1 MHDHRSMDIRR
12 IIPAGTP
19 RAIVAAAAT
28 ATMAALA
35 GAHVALAEEGAE
47 QGRHLVET
55 FVADVES
62 MSGRFEQ
69 KMVDATDTV
78 TETSSGTFEILRPG
92 RFRWAY
98 EEPYEQV
105 LVADGD
111 NVWNYDVD
119 LEQVTVKPQG
129 EVLGGTPAALLG
141 GSRDVLEGFDVKG
154 SFSDRGTVWV
164 RLEPRTQDTSFETVE
179 LGFTDGVL
187 TRMILSDDLEQTTLV
202 ALHDVQVNADVDPS
216 RFRFSPPEH
225 VDVVGRPVA
234 GGVSTQ

>member
-1 MHDHRSMDIRR
+1 MDIGR
-12 IIPAGTP
+12 IIPARNPPARVAMVATA
-19 RAIVAAAAT
+19 AIVVLAAAR
-28 ATMAALA
+28 
-35 GAHVALAEEGAE
+35 VAIAEDDVE

-55 FVADVES
+55 FVAEVES

-69 KMVDATDTV
+69 KMIDATDVV
-78 TETSSGTFEILRPG
+78 TETSSGTFDILRPG

-98 EEPYEQV
+98 QEPYEQI
-105 LVADGD
+105 LVADGE

-129 EVLGGTPAALLG
+129 EVLGSTPAALLG
-141 GSRDVLEGFDVKG
+141 GSEAVLDGFDVKG
-154 SFSDRGTVWV
+154 SFTDRGTVWV
-164 RLEPRTQDTSFETVE
+164 RLEPRTRDTSFETVE

-202 ALHDVQVNADVDPS
+202 ALHDVQVNADIDPA

-234 GGVSTQ
+234 GSVSTQ